1 MEACWPPFLFHVIAS
16 GGRKAPRGN
25 LLYKWLIRIDK
36 QILFTG
42 DCFGHTCPGVSAGD
56 NLPRNDIFSICGYNS
71 PAMDSKTLHV
81 LEYPKILKRLKAYC
95 DFSASMEL
103 ARALEPTDS
112 YDLALARLA
121 ETTEARRLFSVQD
134 IGIGGAH
141 DIRPAADLAARGGVL
156 DPQQLLDVKSTLISC
171 REIKKSLERKTDE
184 YPRLA
189 GLAAGLPESHG
200 IVDAITRV
208 LSERGEV
215 LDSAS
220 PKLGTLR
227 REIKIAHDRLMS
239 RLQRYLTESANKL
252 QESIITQ
259 RDGRY
264 VIPLRAEFKGQIKA
278 VIHDQSSSGATL
290 FVEPLPVVELN
301 NTMRELQL
309 QERDEERRI
318 LFELSA
324 QIGGHREELTYGVE
338 NLAMLDLIFAKAKYA
353 EELKASEPVLSQ
365 RPNVKR
371 QKVSNKGDAIESSDV
386 QRSTFDVPHIK
397 LIHARHPL
405 LEPATVVPIDVDPKP
420 GTRAIVITG
429 PNTGGKTVSLK
440 TVGLLALMAQSGLH
454 VPAQSGSE
462 LPCFHAV
469 YADIGDEQ
477 SIEQS
482 LSTFSGH
489 ITNIIHILKQIDHR
503 SLVIFDELGAGT
515 DPQEGAALA
524 RAILSHLLE
533 TGCTVLVA
541 THYPELKT
549 FAHSTDGVVNASLE
563 FDIQTLR
570 PTFHLTIGLPG
581 RSNALLIAQRLG
593 LSQPIIDTAKGEI
606 NPEDLRADKLLDDIR
621 KERNRTSRERQKLE
635 KARDKLESQTKEIEK
650 RLDKIED
657 ERREVLAKARAEG
670 ELEVAVLR
678 KNIDSLKS
686 QLKKAKQPL
695 EVLKAIEEKVETM
708 EEKIEAPVERQTSN
722 VIRPPSLI
730 TRHSSLQLGERVLV
744 STLNADG
751 VVTALGESDAEV
763 QIGSLRVRARLV
775 DLVRKSSE
783 SVISEQSSV
792 TRHPS
797 HVTSSPAVSSPGL
810 ELNLRGKL
818 VDEGLDELER
828 YLERAFSA
836 GLLFVRIVHGKG
848 TGRMREAVRNALK
861 SSPYVSSF
869 EEPKDT
875 EGGAGVTVAKMAK

>member
-1 MEACWPPFLFHVIAS
+1 
-16 GGRKAPRGN
+16 
-25 LLYKWLIRIDK
+25 
-36 QILFTG
+36 
-42 DCFGHTCPGVSAGD
+42 
-56 NLPRNDIFSICGYNS
+56 
-71 PAMDSKTLHV
+71 MDAKSLQV
-81 LEYPKILKRLKAYC
+81 LEYPKIRERLKSFC

-103 ARALEPTDS
+103 ALALEPTDS

-121 ETTEARRLFSVQD
+121 ETTEARNLFSTND
-134 IGIGGAH
+134 NIGIGGAH
-141 DIRPAADLAARGGVL
+141 DIRSAVDLAARGGVL

-171 REIKKSLERKTDE
+171 RELKKSLDRKTEE

-189 GLAAGLPESHG
+189 QIAASLPESHG

-208 LSERGEV
+208 LSDRGEV

-220 PKLGTLR
+220 PKLATLR

-239 RLQRYLTESANKL
+239 RLQKYLTESGNKL
-252 QESIITQ
+252 QEPIITQ

-278 VIHDQSSSGATL
+278 VVHDQSSSGATL

-301 NTMRELQL
+301 NKVRELEL
-309 QERDEERRI
+309 QARDEERRI
-318 LFELSA
+318 LYELSA
-324 QIGGHREELTYGVE
+324 QVGEHAVEFKYGVE
-338 NLAMLDLIFAKAKYA
+338 NLAMLDLVFAKAKYA
-353 EELKASEPVLSQ
+353 EELKATEPILSQ
-365 RPNVKR
+365 KSKVKVPALSLSKGQKSQINDLRP
-371 QKVSNKGDAIESSDV
+371 
-386 QRSTFDVPHIK
+386 STFDAPSIR
-397 LIHARHPL
+397 LIRARHPL
-405 LEPATVVPIDVDPKP
+405 LDPQTVVPVDVDPEP

-462 LPCFHAV
+462 LPCFHDV
-469 YADIGDEQ
+469 FADIGDEQ

-489 ITNIIHILKQIDHR
+489 ITNIIRILKHIDQR

-524 RAILSHLLE
+524 RAILNHLLE
-533 TGCTVLVA
+533 IGCTTLVA

-549 FAHSTDGVVNASLE
+549 FAHSTEGVVNASLE
-563 FDIQTLR
+563 FDIKTLR
-570 PTFHLTIGLPG
+570 PTYHLTIGLPG

-593 LSQPIIDTAKGEI
+593 LPQPIIDSAKGEI
-606 NPEDLRADKLLDDIR
+606 NPDDLRADKLLDDIR
-621 KERNRTSRERQKLE
+621 KERNRTSRQREKLE
-635 KARDKLESQTKEIEK
+635 KARARLEAQTKELEK
-650 RLDKIED
+650 RLEKIED

-678 KNIDSLKS
+678 RNIDSLKS

-695 EVLKAIEEKVETM
+695 EAIKSIEEKMEKIEEKVEQ
-708 EEKIEAPVERQTSN
+708 AVERQTSK
-722 VIRPPSLI
+722 VAGQPTVSHLQSL
-730 TRHSSLQLGERVLV
+730 RLGERVTV

-775 DLVRKSSE
+775 DLVRKVRE
-783 SVISEQSSV
+783 EEIPEGKKKEERVQKAEGGERV
-792 TRHPS
+792 LVGTK
-797 HVTSSPAVSSPGL
+797 SPGL

-818 VDEGLDELER
+818 VEDGLDELER
-828 YLERAFSA
+828 YLERAYSA

-848 TGRMREAVRNALK
+848 TGKLRDAVRNALK
-861 SSPYVSSF
+861 SSPYVASF
-869 EEPKDT
+869 EEPKDN